1 MNTFIG
7 LFWITLLPATAQ
19 SEPIVS
25 VTRSGESYQI
35 NVRIDVT
42 GSRNLVWR
50 VLTDYENLP
59 RFVPG
64 MQSSRVVSGRGEPL
78 LLEQKGESGFL
89 FLKVTTTTVSRIH
102 ETPESEIHF
111 ELVSGNLKRMQG
123 AWTLAP
129 HDHATTVGYRAELVP
144 EFVLPPLIGP
154 AVLTQNVR
162 AMVEGIAREIERRN
176 VSSTQE

>member
-78 LLEQKGESGFL
+78 LLEQKVNQASCSSKSQPPQFHES
-89 FLKVTTTTVSRIH
+89 TR
-102 ETPESEIHF
+102 P
-111 ELVSGNLKRMQG
+111 R
-123 AWTLAP
+123 
-129 HDHATTVGYRAELVP
+129 RAKS
-144 EFVLPPLIGP
+144 IS
-154 AVLTQNVR
+154 NW
-162 AMVEGIAREIERRN
+162 
-176 VSSTQE
+176 